1 MNRHEHQFMSIIQ
14 KIPVFKGL
22 SFEQASSLIRICI
35 FQKFAPD
42 TQIYSAGDASDDFL
56 VLISGKL
63 SVMSPAG
70 QKLGELNPGVSI
82 GEMGVFTGHVRSAT
96 VVAVGDCAGLVI
108 SKGPIYQMMEG
119 DQHFKAA
126 ILGNVIEELS
136 DRLAESNDKVAAL
149 MRVVQ
154 ESVADAS
161 AAATE
166 PETELPEEEEEEP
179 AQKTSEGVHALE
191 PEAAM

>member
-1 MNRHEHQFMSIIQ
+1 VADDEAVLTANVVSLACEYG

-82 GEMGVFTGHVRSAT
+82 GGMGVFTGHVRAGIAT
-96 VVAVGDCAGLVI
+96 GFED
-108 SKGPIYQMMEG
+108 
-119 DQHFKAA
+119 
-126 ILGNVIEELS
+126 
-136 DRLAESNDKVAAL
+136 
-149 MRVVQ
+149 
-154 ESVADAS
+154 
-161 AAATE
+161 
-166 PETELPEEEEEEP
+166 
-179 AQKTSEGVHALE
+179 
-191 PEAAM
+191 